1 MSELPCRMCEEL
13 LGLYLDGELAD
24 EEVREAEEHLDACGY
39 CRRNYR
45 YERLFRTYM
54 RQAISE
60 PIPPELTAKLASL
73 RTGADPADSL

>member
-1 MSELPCRMCEEL
+1 VSETSCRGCEEL
-13 LGLYLDGELAD
+13 LELYLDGELAE

-45 YERLFRTYM
+45 FERLFRAYM

-60 PIPPELTAKLASL
+60 PISPELSSKLAALKSS
-73 RTGADPADSL
+73 AK